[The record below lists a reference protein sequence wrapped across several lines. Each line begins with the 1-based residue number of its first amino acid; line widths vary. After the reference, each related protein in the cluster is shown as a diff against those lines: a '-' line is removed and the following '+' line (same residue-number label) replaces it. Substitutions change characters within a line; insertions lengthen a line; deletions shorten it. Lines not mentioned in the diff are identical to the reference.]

1 LSFAL
6 LLADLNGQGL
16 YTQFGQKRTA
26 SNDYNWQTLSN
37 DLVTIYFYGNGEKV
51 ARNALQIIT
60 NETKSIEKAIGQSVS
75 SNVIVMLYN
84 NMNEYRQSNVGIQYT
99 PFNPAGNS
107 KIRQNLYPV
116 YFNGDYNYLK
126 KQLRKAL
133 SNAILTD
140 LFYGRSVQEKIRSN
154 AGMSLP
160 FWYYEGLLNYL
171 SEPWNVRLDDLLRDK
186 IEHGA
191 FDNFNN
197 LSREDQLLAG
207 HSLWYYIQLQYGKD
221 KITSAIFWTQYENDG
236 ESALMRIS
244 GITIGRLL
252 KNWKAFFTKRY
263 SSENRLGS
271 MPKGTEKSP
280 EKIAKYKHTR
290 FVMSPNGRSLAIVT
304 NNKGLVKVWVYNMRT
319 QKTNLI
325 RRFGYKSPTL
335 IPDNYYPII
344 GWHPEGRKLGIISYI
359 KGEERLEEV
368 SVRSGKTK
376 VYNLGKHNGISDFCY
391 SLEGDSVVI
400 SAFDEGQS
408 DLYLVDLTNEKVT
421 QLTNDLYLDVNPSI
435 HPNGSI
441 LFASRRP
448 SSSRKEENILEV
460 ADYPLTIFSRT
471 SNGKITQIGKPL
483 FGANYYSPL
492 YYGNGLITCLTD
504 ETGIIN
510 AAIAAENKKEKFT
523 LVSSYKRSVLYQDI
537 AWVSQ
542 ELAELV
548 LNNGKYYIY
557 ISELSETVLS
567 ESELLKPV
575 KTSYR
580 LTNPVGFAPENTNII
595 ETEVLN
601 ESQGDDSIGQ
611 KDTLKEIKQDPYF
624 LSNYPVIDHP
634 IETATELINQPVS
647 LLPEGDAPTL
657 FFTNYLLTQ
666 ADQSNLGFPYFPIE
680 MDSHAMDYSIF
691 SINLAGEVSDLFRN
705 YIARGGFR
713 LHGDLLGY
721 DAYANLDIL
730 KYKLDFEVGGMR
742 RVQTYLN
749 GIDYTERAAQS
760 KLWAGVSYPFSE
772 RSSLRYKLGFQQDRV
787 VSVLD
792 QSDAINQP
800 NQDRPFLTN
809 KLEYVYDNSLNK
821 GNNRVLGIRAKV
833 FAESFLLLNQD
844 GNVFNI
850 GWDIRNVSH
859 IGKGLLLANRLS
871 GGISPGS
878 KKTIYYLG
886 GIETW
891 INQRYN
897 RELGFNRDPD
907 AVFLTQ
913 SPNLR
918 GFNRNISHGW
928 ATGVFNT
935 ELRYP
940 ILASLYKAPLYYE
953 FFKTFTL
960 YSFLDVGSAWNGFN
974 PYTSSNPFN
983 TRTYDFPNYTVSVT
997 SPRNPWLTGTG
1008 IGVRA
1013 SVFGYLLKVERAWG
1027 RLDKTWQNGI
1037 TYFSLGL
1044 DF

>member
-1 LSFAL
+1 
-6 LLADLNGQGL
+6 
-16 YTQFGQKRTA
+16 
-26 SNDYNWQTLSN
+26 
-37 DLVTIYFYGNGEKV
+37 
-51 ARNALQIIT
+51 
-60 NETKSIEKAIGQSVS
+60 
-75 SNVIVMLYN
+75 
-84 NMNEYRQSNVGIQYT
+84 MNEYRQSNFNIQYT

-160 FWYYEGLLNYL
+160 FWYYDGLLSYL
-171 SEPWNVRLDDLLRDK
+171 SEPWNVRLDDLMRDK

-191 FDNFNN
+191 FNNFNN
-197 LSREDQLLAG
+197 LNKENQLLAG
-207 HSLWYYIQLQYGKD
+207 HSLWYFLEKEYGKD
-221 KITSAIFWTQYENDG
+221 KITSTIFWTQYENDG

-244 GITIGRLL
+244 GISIGRLL
-252 KNWKAFFTKRY
+252 QNWKEFYTKRY

-290 FVMSPNGRSLAIVT
+290 FVVSPNGRNLAIVT
-304 NNKGLVKVWVYNMRT
+304 NDRGLVKVWVYNMRT

-344 GWHPEGRKLGIISYI
+344 NWHPDGKKLGIVSYL
-359 KGEERLEEV
+359 KGEEKLEEV
-368 SVRSGKTK
+368 TIRTNKTK
-376 VYNLGKHNGISDFCY
+376 IYSLGKHDGISDFCY
-391 SLEGDSVVI
+391 SLEGDSVII
-400 SAFDEGQS
+400 SAFNQGQS
-408 DLYLVDLTNEKVT
+408 DLYLVNLNANKVT
-421 QLTNDLYLDVNPSI
+421 QLTNDLYLDINPSM

-448 SSSRKEENILEV
+448 SSDRVEENILEV
-460 ADYPLTIFSRT
+460 ANYPLTIFNRSL
-471 SNGKITQIGKPL
+471 SGEISQIGKPL
-483 FGANYYSPL
+483 YGANYYSPL

-510 AAIAAENKKEKFT
+510 AAIAKENKNEKFT

-537 AWVSQ
+537 AWGSQ

-548 LNNGKYYIY
+548 LNNGKYHIY
-557 ISELSETVLS
+557 VSELSSSVLS
-567 ESELLKPV
+567 ESKILNPV
-575 KTSYR
+575 RTSFR
-580 LTNPVGFAPENTNII
+580 LTNPVGFEPENSKVFKKKSKPKKVEN
-595 ETEVLN
+595 
-601 ESQGDDSIGQ
+601 DSV
-611 KDTLKEIKQDPYF
+611 KADTAIVKKKAPYF
-624 LSNYPVIDHP
+624 LSNFPIVDHP
-634 IETATELINQPVS
+634 IETAAELINQPVS
-647 LLPEGDAPTL
+647 LLPEDEAPTL

-721 DAYANLDIL
+721 DAYAQMDIL
-730 KYKLDFEVGGMR
+730 KHKVDFEIGGMR

-749 GIDYTERAAQS
+749 NIDYTERAAQS
-760 KLWAGVSYPFSE
+760 KIWAGASYPFSE
-772 RSSLRYKLGFQQDRV
+772 RSSLNYKLGYQHDRV

-800 NQDRPFLTN
+800 NVDRPFITN
-809 KLEYVYDNSLNK
+809 KLEYVYDNSINK

-833 FAESFLLLNQD
+833 FAESFLMLNQS
-844 GNVFNI
+844 GNVFNV
-850 GWDIRNVSH
+850 GWDLRNVSNL
-859 IGKGLLLANRLS
+859 GGGLLLANRLA
-871 GGISPGS
+871 GGISPGT

-891 INQRYN
+891 LNRQYN
-897 RELGFNRDPD
+897 AELGFNRDPD
-907 AVFLTQ
+907 AIFQ
-913 SPNLR
+913 AHSPSLR
-918 GFNRNISHGW
+918 GFPRNISHGW
-928 ATGVFNT
+928 ATGVLNT

-940 ILASLYKAPLYYE
+940 ILASLFKAPLYYE
-953 FFKTFTL
+953 FFKTFTV

-983 TRTYDFPNYTVSVT
+983 TRTFDFPNYTVSVT
-997 SPRNPWLTGTG
+997 SPRNPWLMGTG

-1037 TYFSLGL
+1037 TYLSLGL